1 MTFQFNLKF
10 LFIKI
15 ILFFLLIFQ
24 CKVFA
29 SSKLDCKEKAFYIND
44 VISEAKNKD
53 LTKAKLKA
61 EEKGRLIAF
70 NQLLNRLTLR
80 KQIKKSYKIDLN
92 KMINFIKINSEAFST
107 SRFVGS
113 FDFCFNREEV
123 VNFFKKENLNFAEV
137 FSLPISIFPIYEGP
151 SGYVFLDEKDLWYN
165 LWKKFLNT
173 NDSLLKFKLSS
184 ANLSLKRSIKGKE
197 ILKSDKNVL
206 KKIIKNDLTKRILVV
221 ILEPKLGRYGKY
233 QLKISGK
240 LYDETGEFD
249 QTIFSKSRN
258 YESFKSVTILNKD
271 LLLKDINEL
280 IYVFEESWKKNNFF
294 KEGLITFID
303 VFIPIK
309 KMQDWS
315 NALLLLNNL
324 PYMKKIHI
332 IGLKGDVGK
341 VSLAFQGTNNT
352 FFNILNEKG
361 YKLKQVN
368 DEFILI
374 KK

>member
-1 MTFQFNLKF
+1 MTLRFNLKF
-10 LFIKI
+10 FFINIILIFLFII
-15 ILFFLLIFQ
+15 QFEVI
-24 CKVFA
+24 
-29 SSKLDCKEKAFYIND
+29 SSTKLDCKEKAFYVND
-44 VISEAKNKD
+44 IISEAKDKD
-53 LTKAKLKA
+53 LTKAKSKA

-80 KQIKKSYKIDLN
+80 KQIQDSYKIDLN
-92 KMINFIKINSEAFST
+92 KMINFIKINNEANST
-107 SRFVGS
+107 NRFVGS
-113 FDFCFNREEV
+113 FDFCFNRDEV

-165 LWKKFLNT
+165 LWKNFLNT

-258 YESFKSVTILNKD
+258 YENFKSITILNKD

-294 KEGLITFID
+294 KEGLTTFID
-303 VFIPIK
+303 VYIPIK

-315 NALLLLNNL
+315 NALLLLNNV

-341 VSLAFQGTNNT
+341 VSLTFQGTNNT

>member
-1 MTFQFNLKF
+1 MAFEFNLK
-10 LFIKI
+10 LFFVKI
-15 ILFFLLIFQ
+15 IIIFFYIIQ
-24 CKVFA
+24 SEVIA
-29 SSKLDCKEKAFYIND
+29 STKLDCQEKAFYIND
-44 VISEAKNKD
+44 VISDAKHQD
-53 LTKAKLKA
+53 LTKAKLQA
-61 EEKGRLIAF
+61 EEKGRLVAF
-70 NQLLNRLTLR
+70 NKLLNRLTLR
-80 KQIKKSYKIDLN
+80 KQIKETYKIDLN
-92 KMINFIKINSEAFST
+92 KMINFIKINNEANST
-107 SRFVGS
+107 NRFVAS
-113 FDFCFNREEV
+113 FDFCFNRDQV

-151 SGYVFLDEKDLWYN
+151 SGYIFLDEKDLWYD
-165 LWKKFLNT
+165 LWKKFLET

-184 ANLSLKRSIKGKE
+184 GNLSLKRSIKGKD
-197 ILKSDKNVL
+197 IIKSNKNVL

-240 LYDETGEFD
+240 LYNENGEFD

-258 YESFKSVTILNKD
+258 FKDFKSVTVLNKD

-294 KEGLITFID
+294 EEGLITFID
-303 VFIPIK
+303 IYIPIK

-324 PYMKKIHI
+324 PYMKKIQI

-341 VSLAFQGTNNT
+341 VSLSFQGTNNT

-368 DEFILI
+368 DEFILLR
-374 KK
+374 K